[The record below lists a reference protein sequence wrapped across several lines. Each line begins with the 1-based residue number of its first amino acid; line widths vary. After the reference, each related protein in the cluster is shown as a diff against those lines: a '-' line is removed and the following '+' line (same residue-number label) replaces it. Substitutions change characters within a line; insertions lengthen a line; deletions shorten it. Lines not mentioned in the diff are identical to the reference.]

1 MTKVKVSLEM
11 CIPEIKMDLQK
22 LLRDAASAAK
32 TVVLEGIDNATELTG
47 TENQFGD
54 KTLLLDKLAED
65 AIVETIRSSSVP
77 MKIMSEELGIL
88 EADGRPEYLAVIDPI
103 DGSANL
109 ERGIPLCSIGIALVP
124 FGDAMTMDDIELSI
138 VDSIFTDETYLA
150 VKGRGVT
157 KNGKRVTVRK
167 PRQAREAIISY
178 DTKRQWDRTFAEATT
193 RTLSAVRDM
202 RRSASNLLDLCWV
215 AGGSLDAMIDMRGR
229 LPIVHV
235 MGTHI
240 VQEAGGY
247 VMGPDGQRLNLPIDT
262 RYRMSFIAGS
272 SKQLAHELLSYFNGD
287 RT

>member
-1 MTKVKVSLEM
+1 
-11 CIPEIKMDLQK
+11 MDRLK
-22 LLRDAASAAK
+22 LLRDAAKAAK

-65 AIVETIRSSSVP
+65 AIVETIKSSSIP

-88 EADGRPEYLAVIDPI
+88 EADSRPEYLAVIDPI

-109 ERGIPLCSIGIALVP
+109 ERGIPLCSIGIALIP
-124 FGDAMTMDDIELSI
+124 FGDSLTMDDVEISI

-150 VKGRGVT
+150 VKGKGVT
-157 KNGKRVTVRK
+157 KNGKRVMVRS
-167 PRQAREAIISY
+167 PRHARDAIISY
-178 DTKRQWDRTFAEATT
+178 DTKKQWDKTFAEATT
-193 RTLSAVRDM
+193 RTLSAVKDM

-247 VMGPDGQRLNLPIDT
+247 VVGPDGQRLNLPIDT
-262 RYRMSFIAGS
+262 KYRMSFVAAS
-272 SKQLAHELLSYFNGD
+272 SKHLAHELLSHFTGGKS
-287 RT
+287 